1 MKEIEREREQKK
13 KNIIEASESG
23 KDDLEKTRIETNRT
37 KTANEGR
44 LKSWI
49 QLNNR
54 VSSFLQA
61 VLPSYLLCQSLNLL
75 PIEVLRTTISPRLCL
90 LKYITAEKLILM
102 YLFLNSFSKRAETV
116 QNSQCSLEK
125 EFEGSSY

>member
-1 MKEIEREREQKK
+1 MSERKRLKMNDTK
-13 KNIIEASESG
+13 
-23 KDDLEKTRIETNRT
+23 IETNST

-44 LKSWI
+44 HKSWI

-90 LKYITAEKLILM
+90 FKYITAEKLILM